1 MRRTLITGMGVLATS
16 VLLATPVLAQEGSS
30 SVELKVLSMLPEL
43 IRWEGLV
50 DSLVVILTAWLFL
63 RFLRNLVRRLGEIFV
78 ERRLLFQRFSAITH
92 FVVYM
97 ITIVSVV
104 LLGFEISREMLALL
118 GGAAAVAVGFAI
130 KDLVASLVA
139 GVTIMFDRPFQ
150 LGDRVSFGGEYGDV
164 VAIGL
169 RSVKLQTLDDST
181 VTVPNNL
188 FLTEITSCGNYGVLD
203 MQIVVDF
210 YIGVDQDVQLAQD
223 LVREATVT
231 SRYVY
236 LPKPVVVRVSQV
248 IIENYV
254 AVRLR
259 LKVYV
264 LDTQYE
270 KALETD
276 VTLRVLEAFAE
287 NGIKPPAIL
296 HQYVS
301 DLGPIDHSEVR
312 LAS

>member
-1 MRRTLITGMGVLATS
+1 MGAMATAE
-16 VLLATPVLAQEGSS
+16 LLATPVLAQEGSS
-30 SVELKVLSMLPEL
+30 PVDVEFLSMLPQL
-43 IRWEGLV
+43 VRWEGLV
-50 DSLVVILTAWLFL
+50 AALIIIAAAWLFL
-63 RFLRNLVRRLGEIFV
+63 RFMRNLVRRLGEIFV
-78 ERRLLFQRFSAITH
+78 ERRLLFQRFSAIAH
-92 FVVYM
+92 FLVYM

-118 GGAAAVAVGFAI
+118 GGATAVAFGFAI

-188 FLTEITSCGNYGVLD
+188 FLTDITSCGNYGVLD

-210 YIGVDQDVQLAQD
+210 YIGVDQNVQLARD
-223 LVREATVT
+223 LIHEATVT

-236 LPKPVVVRVSQV
+236 LPKPVVVMASQV
-248 IIENYV
+248 IVENYV

-270 KALETD
+270 KELEND

-287 NGIKPPAIL
+287 NGIKPPAVL

-301 DLGPIDHSEVR
+301 DLGPVDHSDLK

>member
-1 MRRTLITGMGVLATS
+1 MRRILITGMGVLATS
-16 VLLATPVLAQEGSS
+16 GLLATPVLAQEGSS
-30 SVELKVLSMLPEL
+30 SVELEVLSMLPQL

-50 DSLVVILTAWLFL
+50 ASLIVIVAAWLFL

-78 ERRLLFQRFSAITH
+78 ERRLLFQRFSAIAH
-92 FVVYM
+92 FLVYM
-97 ITIVSVV
+97 VTIVSVV
-104 LLGFEISREMLALL
+104 LLGLEISREMLALL

-150 LGDRVSFGGEYGDV
+150 LGDRVSFGGQYGDV

-188 FLTEITSCGNYGVLD
+188 FLTEITTCGNYGVLD

-210 YIGVDQDVQLAQD
+210 HIGIDQDVQLARD

-248 IIENYV
+248 IIENYI

-287 NGIKPPAIL
+287 NGIRPPAIL
-296 HQYVS
+296 HQYAS
-301 DLGPIDHSEVR
+301 DLGPIDHSGLK